1 MGDGGARLQQLN
13 ADMAPGSPGGTL
25 DLFRTDDDHARYR
38 VTRLV
43 ATLSPTLRTN
53 DSQATATAN
62 QITIDDWIDPGRIA
76 FFADANAK
84 LRYDAPVRQMT
95 GEKLTADR
103 TTKPSEHRPQYAY
116 ERYLPCG
123 RPYQN
128 IDRTSQRLKS

>member
-1 MGDGGARLQQLN
+1 
-13 ADMAPGSPGGTL
+13 MAPGSPGGTL

-76 FFADANAK
+76 FLADANAK

-95 GEKLTADR
+95 GEKLTA
-103 TTKPSEHRPQYAY
+103 E
-116 ERYLPCG
+116 ERKS
-123 RPYQN
+123 
-128 IDRTSQRLKS
+128 TRLNSRH

>member
-1 MGDGGARLQQLN
+1 
-13 ADMAPGSPGGTL
+13 MAPGSPGGTL

-76 FFADANAK
+76 FLADANAQ
-84 LRYDAPVRQMT
+84 LRYAAPVRQMT
-95 GEKLTADR
+95 GEKLTADPTR
-103 TTKPSEHRPQYAY
+103 TLAAQRT
-116 ERYLPCG
+116 
-123 RPYQN
+123 QN
-128 IDRTSQRLKS
+128 GND

>member
-62 QITIDDWIDPGRIA
+62 QITNDAWIDPGRIA
-76 FFADANAK
+76 FLADAHAK
-84 LRYDAPVRQMT
+84 QIGRASAR
-95 GEKLTADR
+95 
-103 TTKPSEHRPQYAY
+103 
-116 ERYLPCG
+116 ERVC
-123 RPYQN
+123 QN
-128 IDRTSQRLKS
+128 R